1 MIHEHSWK
9 SGTKWKTS
17 LFCCLSVT
25 GRAKESLSEHVFS
38 SYKEVTYWNV
48 FAYRYL
54 GLHGA
59 WPREPEVV
67 GTLTFLIDEAS

>member
-1 MIHEHSWK
+1 MNILEKVGPNEKLHCSVV
-9 SGTKWKTS
+9 S
-17 LFCCLSVT
+17 LT

-54 GLHGA
+54 GLHSA

-67 GTLTFLIDEAS
+67 GTLTFLSDEAS

>member
-1 MIHEHSWK
+1 
-9 SGTKWKTS
+9 
-17 LFCCLSVT
+17 
-25 GRAKESLSEHVFS
+25 
-38 SYKEVTYWNV
+38 
-48 FAYRYL
+48 L